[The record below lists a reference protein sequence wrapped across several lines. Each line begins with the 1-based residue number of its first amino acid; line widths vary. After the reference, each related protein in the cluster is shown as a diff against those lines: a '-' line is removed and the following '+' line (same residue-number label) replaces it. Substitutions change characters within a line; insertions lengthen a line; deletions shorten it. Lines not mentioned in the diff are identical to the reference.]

1 MTNSGLRFVRASTA
15 GAALLLTAVFGA
27 APAAAQH
34 VCQGDAFRLCN
45 EFIPDRGK
53 VASCLFKNKGQLSSA
68 CAATLGGGKA
78 KVSRKA
84 KARRHVRRNARHH
97 RRHRR

>member
-53 VASCLFKNKGQLSSA
+53 VASCLFKQKRNLTPA
-68 CAATLGGGKA
+68 CRAEMGGGKSA
-78 KVSRKA
+78 SHKGKGKGKGKKA
-84 KARRHVRRNARHH
+84 KRKH
-97 RRHRR
+97 RR

>member
-53 VASCLFKNKGQLSSA
+53 VASCLFKNKAKLTPA
-68 CAATLGGGKA
+68 CRAELGGGGQKVTKTRKGKRHA
-78 KVSRKA
+78 K
-84 KARRHVRRNARHH
+84 
-97 RRHRR
+97 RHRRR

>member
-45 EFIPDRGK
+45 QFIPDRAQ
-53 VASCLFKNKGQLSSA
+53 VASCLFKNKAKLTPA
-68 CAATLGGGKA
+68 CRAELGGGGQKVTKTRKGKRHA
-78 KVSRKA
+78 K
-84 KARRHVRRNARHH
+84 
-97 RRHRR
+97 RHRRR

>member
-45 EFIPDRGK
+45 QFIPDRAQ
-53 VASCLFKNKGQLSSA
+53 VASCLFKQKRNLTPA
-68 CAATLGGGKA
+68 CRAEMGGGKSA
-78 KVSRKA
+78 SHKGKGKGKGKKA
-84 KARRHVRRNARHH
+84 KRKH
-97 RRHRR
+97 RR